1 MIARHSLIYV
11 GSRGFAAALNMASV
25 AVFTRLAPVE
35 SYGTYLYVLARSAA
49 ADIYKRP
56 SSRPFLPDTD
66 TGEQATADG
75 VDQILDCM
83 IVREALESLSPEQ
96 AEVIRLGQEAGLTQ
110 SQIAERLNLP
120 LGTVKTRSFH
130 GMRALRSA
138 LLERGF
144 HGV

>member
-1 MIARHSLIYV
+1 MSGRI
-11 GSRGFAAALNMASV
+11 
-25 AVFTRLAPVE
+25 
-35 SYGTYLYVLARSAA
+35 ARSAA
-49 ADIYKRP
+49 SDIYKRP

-66 TGEQATADG
+66 VDGQAIAER
-75 VDQILDCM
+75 VDQILDSM

-96 AEVIRLGQEAGLTQ
+96 AEVIRLGQERGLTQ
-110 SQIAERLNLP
+110 SQIAKRLNLP

-130 GMRALRSA
+130 GIRALRSA